1 MTIRSLA
8 VAAAT
13 VALFNLI
20 GVSTAS
26 AAPLYQRLE
35 VGGVAQVLRTPSTS
49 GGTPGQIGYNFSTDH
64 LDWYWGGPGSTPQ
77 IFLIDVSVMGDL
89 GNAGVNSYTGRLRH
103 YVSTPNVTDFYAG
116 SVTGNTKDTIV
127 SNWGYGGFAYVPGVA
142 MFGKAGNGNTAPIVE
157 FNAAIS
163 QTGADVLTDGTTG
176 SPVQSA
182 QLLSVGS
189 LTTGQFHA
197 GLAYVGTV
205 GGNYTFLT
213 INNTG
218 SSNVV
223 RKITTSATYTT
234 APGATT
240 IGTRSAVTN
249 TNSNFLSTV
258 QIQGLVPSASDTAI
272 ALAATADQSKLF
284 ILTGSGTSAY
294 LSAVTINDVSTN
306 DWTQIDLDPD
316 STNLYLNLTG
326 LLRDSANSVDVAAN
340 GLAVNDDASVVYV
353 SAGHNVFIFTTPVPE
368 PATLGLLAL
377 GGLGLLG
384 AHRRRRQT
392 GR

>member
-1 MTIRSLA
+1 MSNFKFLLVVPICVLLLA
-8 VAAAT
+8 A
-13 VALFNLI
+13 NM
-20 GVSTAS
+20 AS
-26 AAPLYQRLE
+26 AAPLYQRVE

-89 GNAGVNSYTGRLRH
+89 GDNGVNSYTGRLRH

-116 SVTGNTKDTIV
+116 SVTGNTKQPVTG
-127 SNWGYGGFAYVPGVA
+127 NWGYGGFAYVPGVA
-142 MFGKAGNGNTAPIVE
+142 MFGKAGNGNSAPIVE

-163 QTGADVLTDGTTG
+163 QDGADVLTDGTTG
-176 SPVQSA
+176 SPVMSA

-205 GGNYTFLT
+205 SGNYTFLT

-223 RKITTSATYTT
+223 RKITTSAAYTT

-249 TNSNFLSTV
+249 TNSNFLTTA
-258 QIQGLVPSASDTAI
+258 QIQGLVPTDTDTAT
-272 ALAATADQSKLF
+272 ALAATSDQSKLF
-284 ILTGSGTSAY
+284 ILTRTTTSTY

-316 STNLYLNLTG
+316 SANLHIDLTG
-326 LLRDSANSVDVAAN
+326 LLRDSANSAN
-340 GLAVNDDASVVYV
+340 VLGSGLAVNEDASVVYV
-353 SAGHNVFIFTTPVPE
+353 SAGDNIFMFATAPVPE
-368 PATLGLLAL
+368 PATLGLLAV
-377 GGLGLLG
+377 GGLALAGSAL
-384 AHRRRRQT
+384 RRRRA
-392 GR
+392 